1 MPEIPDEDAPIIINS
16 NSKKRSAS
24 ESIDIHT
31 EKSNNM
37 NKRIK

>member
-16 NSKKRSAS
+16 SKKRSAS
-24 ESIDIHT
+24 ESIDIHND
-31 EKSNNM
+31 KSNNDG